1 MRHARAILRRGIS
14 RPPLQRYLPSSAL
27 RQKQHAS
34 TWAPATAAVHADA
47 GIDKASHDGDVAPPI
62 GLSTTFDDGADHV
75 YSRISAPTRERCE
88 AVLAA
93 LEGGE
98 GTRAV
103 LFASGNAA
111 THAVL
116 ASLAARARENGR
128 TPRVATEGIGYHGTR
143 DAIAALGPAVEVVDG
158 AADLGEGD
166 VVWLE
171 SPRNPDLRVP
181 DVAGA
186 CAGPADVV
194 VDATFAP
201 MAQRLLDEDVVCVVH
216 SATKGLGG
224 HSDLLGGVAITRC
237 ADLADRLAWHRTAAG
252 AAPGS
257 LDCWLLL
264 RSLRTLDVRVARQS
278 SSAQRVAEALEASG
292 LLQRVLYPGLASHP
306 DHAVAKRQMTSFGSI
321 LAVECRSETVA
332 RALPEKL
339 ALFRSATSLGG
350 VESLAEWRRKYDDA
364 VSPLLVRLSIGLED
378 PDDLIGD
385 LLGALRRLEYHRA
398 RCEGVGVEY

>member
-1 MRHARAILRRGIS
+1 MLLLRRLLRRGIS
-14 RPPLQRYLPSSAL
+14 RPPLQRCLPSSAL
-27 RQKQHAS
+27 RQQHAS

-47 GIDKASHDGDVAPPI
+47 GIDKTSHDSDVAPPI

-98 GTRAV
+98 GARAV

-143 DAIAALGPAVEVVDG
+143 DAVAALGPAVEVVGG

-201 MAQRLLDEDVVCVVH
+201 LAQRLLDDDVACVVH
-216 SATKGLGG
+216 SAT
-224 HSDLLGGVAITRC
+224 D
-237 ADLADRLAWHRTAAG
+237 
-252 AAPGS
+252 
-257 LDCWLLL
+257 
-264 RSLRTLDVRVARQS
+264 
-278 SSAQRVAEALEASG
+278 
-292 LLQRVLYPGLASHP
+292 
-306 DHAVAKRQMTSFGSI
+306 
-321 LAVECRSETVA
+321 
-332 RALPEKL
+332 
-339 ALFRSATSLGG
+339 G
-350 VESLAEWRRKYDDA
+350 VETPRQPLRAIEQQHRVDA
-364 VSPLLVRLSIGLED
+364 W
-378 PDDLIGD
+378 
-385 LLGALRRLEYHRA
+385 GA
-398 RCEGVGVEY
+398 

>member
-1 MRHARAILRRGIS
+1 MRPASISKPWHIAAAATEVPPGSAPPARRNGR
-14 RPPLQRYLPSSAL
+14 
-27 RQKQHAS
+27 HAS

-47 GIDKASHDGDVAPPI
+47 GIDKTSHDGDVAPPI

-98 GTRAV
+98 GARAV

-116 ASLAARARENGR
+116 ASPRRARENGR

-143 DAIAALGPAVEVVDG
+143 DAISALGPAVEVVGG

-201 MAQRLLDEDVVCVVH
+201 LAQRLLDEDVACVVH

-224 HSDLLGGVAITRC
+224 HSDLLGGVAITRDG
-237 ADLADRLAWHRTAAG
+237 DLADRLAWHRTAAG

-264 RSLRTLDVRVARQS
+264 RSLRTLDVRVTRQNAT
-278 SSAQRVAEALEASG
+278 AQRVAEALEASG

-321 LAVECRSETVA
+321 LAVECRSEAAA
-332 RALPEKL
+332 RALPEAL

-385 LLGALRRLEYHRA
+385 LLSALRRLE
-398 RCEGVGVEY
+398 

>member
-1 MRHARAILRRGIS
+1 MR
-14 RPPLQRYLPSSAL
+14 
-27 RQKQHAS
+27 
-34 TWAPATAAVHADA
+34 PA
-47 GIDKASHDGDVAPPI
+47 
-62 GLSTTFDDGADHV
+62 GLIVFK
-75 YSRISAPTRERCE
+75 RK
-88 AVLAA
+88 L
-93 LEGGE
+93 
-98 GTRAV
+98 
-103 LFASGNAA
+103 
-111 THAVL
+111 
-116 ASLAARARENGR
+116 
-128 TPRVATEGIGYHGTR
+128 
-143 DAIAALGPAVEVVDG
+143 
-158 AADLGEGD
+158 LGEGD

-201 MAQRLLDEDVVCVVH
+201 LAQRLLDEDVACVIH

-264 RSLRTLDVRVARQS
+264 RSLRTLDVRVNRQNAT
-278 SSAQRVAEALEASG
+278 AQRVAEALEASG

-306 DHAVAKRQMTSFGSI
+306 DHAVAKRQMTSYGSI
-321 LAVECRSETVA
+321 LAVECRSEAAA
-332 RALPEKL
+332 RALPEAL
-339 ALFRSATSLGG
+339 TLFRSATSLGG

-385 LLGALRRLEYHRA
+385 LLEALRRLE
-398 RCEGVGVEY
+398 

>member
-1 MRHARAILRRGIS
+1 MPKEQPPAAGLHAFRREAQRPKQRRRRGATRDS
-14 RPPLQRYLPSSAL
+14 VDVGARDSSSP
-27 RQKQHAS
+27 RRR
-34 TWAPATAAVHADA
+34 
-47 GIDKASHDGDVAPPI
+47 GDRRDLARRRRVAPPI

-98 GTRAV
+98 GARAV

-128 TPRVATEGIGYHGTR
+128 TPRVATDGIGYHGTR
-143 DAIAALGPAVEVVDG
+143 DAVAALGPAVEVVGG
-158 AADLGEGD
+158 AAELGEGD

-201 MAQRLLDEDVVCVVH
+201 LAQRLLDED
-216 SATKGLGG
+216 A
-224 HSDLLGGVAITRC
+224 
-237 ADLADRLAWHRTAAG
+237 
-252 AAPGS
+252 
-257 LDCWLLL
+257 
-264 RSLRTLDVRVARQS
+264 
-278 SSAQRVAEALEASG
+278 
-292 LLQRVLYPGLASHP
+292 
-306 DHAVAKRQMTSFGSI
+306 
-321 LAVECRSETVA
+321 A
-332 RALPEKL
+332 RA
-339 ALFRSATSLGG
+339 
-350 VESLAEWRRKYDDA
+350 DA
-364 VSPLLVRLSIGLED
+364 PTVWK
-378 PDDLIGD
+378 
-385 LLGALRRLEYHRA
+385 
-398 RCEGVGVEY
+398 

>member
-1 MRHARAILRRGIS
+1 MRLLRAMVQRGS
-14 RPPLQRYLPSSAL
+14 AQRPLQRALLQRAL
-27 RQKQHAS
+27 RRHT

-47 GIDKASHDGDVAPPI
+47 ALAATSHDGDVSPPI
-62 GLSTTFDDGADHV
+62 GVSTTFEDGSDHV
-75 YSRISAPTRERCE
+75 YSRISAPTRHRCE

-93 LEGGE
+93 LEGSDGA
-98 GTRAV
+98 RAV

-116 ASLAARARENGR
+116 ASLAARNRERGRGR
-128 TPRVATEGIGYHGTR
+128 TRVSIDGIGYHGTR
-143 DAIAALGPAVEVVDG
+143 DAIAALGPAVEVVESADG
-158 AADLGEGD
+158 LAEGD

-181 DVAGA
+181 DVAKA
-186 CAGPADVV
+186 CAALATVV

-201 MAQRLLDEDVVCVVH
+201 LAQEKLLDQVACVVH

-224 HSDLLGGVAITRC
+224 HSDLLGGVAVTRD
-237 ADLADRLAWHRTAAG
+237 ADLADRLEWHRTAAG

-278 SSAQRVAEALEASG
+278 ATAQRVAEALEASG
-292 LLQRVLYPGLASHP
+292 LLKRVLYPGLASHP
-306 DHAVAKRQMTSFGSI
+306 DHAVATRQMASFGSI
-321 LAVECRSETVA
+321 LAVECRSEA
-332 RALPEKL
+332 AAKALPGAL
-339 ALFRSATSLGG
+339 SLFRSATSLGG

-364 VSPLLVRLSIGLED
+364 VSPDLVRLSIGLED
-378 PDDLIGD
+378 PDDLVGD
-385 LLGALRRLEYHRA
+385 LLGALRRLEEDA
-398 RCEGVGVEY
+398 AFV

>member
-1 MRHARAILRRGIS
+1 MRADGSQRR
-14 RPPLQRYLPSSAL
+14 QR
-27 RQKQHAS
+27 S

-47 GIDKASHDGDVAPPI
+47 GIDKTSHDSDVAPPI

-98 GTRAV
+98 GARAV

-128 TPRVATEGIGYHGTR
+128 TPRVATDGIGYHGTR
-143 DAIAALGPAVEVVDG
+143 DAIAALGPAVEVVGG

-201 MAQRLLDEDVVCVVH
+201 LAQRLLDEDVACVVH

-264 RSLRTLDVRVARQS
+264 RSLRTLDVRVTRQS

-306 DHAVAKRQMTSFGSI
+306 DHAVAKKQMASFGSI
-321 LAVECRSETVA
+321 LAVECRSETIA
-332 RALPEKL
+332 RALPETL
-339 ALFRSATSLGG
+339 GLFRSATSLGG

-364 VSPLLVRLSIGLED
+364 VSPRLVRLSIGLED
-378 PDDLIGD
+378 PDDLIDD
-385 LLGALRRLEYHRA
+385 LLSALRRLD
-398 RCEGVGVEY
+398 

>member
-1 MRHARAILRRGIS
+1 MQAFFSRGIS
-14 RPPLQRYLPSSAL
+14 RPLQRAL
-27 RQKQHAS
+27 T

-47 GIDKASHDGDVAPPI
+47 GIDKTSHDGDVAPPI

-98 GTRAV
+98 GARAV

-143 DAIAALGPAVEVVDG
+143 DAVAALGPAVEVVGG

-201 MAQRLLDEDVVCVVH
+201 MAQRLLDDDVACIVH
-216 SATKGLGG
+216 SAT
-224 HSDLLGGVAITRC
+224 D
-237 ADLADRLAWHRTAAG
+237 
-252 AAPGS
+252 
-257 LDCWLLL
+257 
-264 RSLRTLDVRVARQS
+264 
-278 SSAQRVAEALEASG
+278 
-292 LLQRVLYPGLASHP
+292 
-306 DHAVAKRQMTSFGSI
+306 
-321 LAVECRSETVA
+321 
-332 RALPEKL
+332 
-339 ALFRSATSLGG
+339 G
-350 VESLAEWRRKYDDA
+350 VETPRQPFRAIEQQHRVDG
-364 VSPLLVRLSIGLED
+364 VG
-378 PDDLIGD
+378 
-385 LLGALRRLEYHRA
+385 RLEF
-398 RCEGVGVEY
+398 

>member
-1 MRHARAILRRGIS
+1 MRQLQAFLSRGRS
-14 RPPLQRYLPSSAL
+14 RSPLQRAALQSSAL
-27 RQKQHAS
+27 WQRSRATRQPSRRADGSQRRQRS

-47 GIDKASHDGDVAPPI
+47 GIDKTSHDGDVAPPI

-75 YSRISAPTRERCE
+75 YSRISAPTRQRCE

-98 GTRAV
+98 GARAV

-128 TPRVATEGIGYHGTR
+128 TPRVATDGIGYHGTR
-143 DAIAALGPAVEVVDG
+143 DAVAALGPAVEVVGG

-186 CAGPADVV
+186 CAGPATVV

-201 MAQRLLDEDVVCVVH
+201 MAQRLLDEDVACVVH
-216 SATKGLGG
+216 SAT
-224 HSDLLGGVAITRC
+224 D
-237 ADLADRLAWHRTAAG
+237 
-252 AAPGS
+252 
-257 LDCWLLL
+257 
-264 RSLRTLDVRVARQS
+264 
-278 SSAQRVAEALEASG
+278 
-292 LLQRVLYPGLASHP
+292 
-306 DHAVAKRQMTSFGSI
+306 
-321 LAVECRSETVA
+321 
-332 RALPEKL
+332 
-339 ALFRSATSLGG
+339 G
-350 VESLAEWRRKYDDA
+350 VEIKQ
-364 VSPLLVRLSIGLED
+364 
-378 PDDLIGD
+378 
-385 LLGALRRLEYHRA
+385 
-398 RCEGVGVEY
+398 

>member
-1 MRHARAILRRGIS
+1 MRAARAILR
-14 RPPLQRYLPSSAL
+14 PLLQRYLPSSAL
-27 RQKQHAS
+27 RQEQHAS

-47 GIDKASHDGDVAPPI
+47 ALDATSHDSDVAPPI

-98 GTRAV
+98 GARAV

-116 ASLAARARENGR
+116 ASLAARNRERGLDQ
-128 TPRVATEGIGYHGTR
+128 TRVATDGIGYHGTR
-143 DAIAALGPAVEVVDG
+143 DAVAALGPAVEVVG
-158 AADLGEGD
+158 GPAGLGEGD

-201 MAQRLLDEDVVCVVH
+201 LAQRPLDEDVACVIH
-216 SATKGLGG
+216 SAT
-224 HSDLLGGVAITRC
+224 D
-237 ADLADRLAWHRTAAG
+237 
-252 AAPGS
+252 
-257 LDCWLLL
+257 
-264 RSLRTLDVRVARQS
+264 
-278 SSAQRVAEALEASG
+278 
-292 LLQRVLYPGLASHP
+292 
-306 DHAVAKRQMTSFGSI
+306 
-321 LAVECRSETVA
+321 
-332 RALPEKL
+332 
-339 ALFRSATSLGG
+339 G
-350 VESLAEWRRKYDDA
+350 VEIKQW
-364 VSPLLVRLSIGLED
+364 VRLS
-378 PDDLIGD
+378 
-385 LLGALRRLEYHRA
+385 
-398 RCEGVGVEY
+398 